1 MIDGLLVHNAITVE
15 ERESWESI
23 LSSTYAR
30 VLDLHRRNWN
40 GIWFRIVRN
49 YFWSSTAGEFD
60 VIVGNP
66 PWVRWSKLPELYRNR
81 VAPTCRKYD
90 IFSRTPYY
98 GGNELDIS
106 GLITYT
112 VSDKWLRSGG
122 QLIFLLTQTHFQSA
136 SSEGFRRFRIDEN
149 NFLSLKA

>member
-1 MIDGLLVHNAITVE
+1 M
-15 ERESWESI
+15 
-23 LSSTYAR
+23 
-30 VLDLHRRNWN
+30 
-40 GIWFRIVRN
+40 
-49 YFWSSTAGEFD
+49 
-60 VIVGNP
+60 
-66 PWVRWSKLPELYRNR
+66 
-81 VAPTCRKYD
+81 APTCRKYD

-149 NFLSLKA
+149 NFLFPESVEDLKALKPFPDAANKTVIFVAKKGGSTAVFPR